1 MGKIDQTVAAS
12 DITKIITQEMALME
26 VNSCSQYSSSSN
38 TFQSINDSSN
48 CKNVKITKETMQ
60 YVSYNTVFQSVT
72 AVQSLYANIMNA
84 ITANFDSTQDGS
96 SIGKTDQSLL
106 ATINNLVQTTLTQ
119 QSIINFYNNINT
131 SDTSIQICSNSTGG
145 SNIIFGSYNEV
156 YDYYQQSYTQMT
168 QVQKVSADIANTLDS
183 DMSAKQTGII
193 AMITRMITVICIVLI
208 IIAAIVVVVVLF
220 GMVG

>member
-1 MGKIDQTVAAS
+1 MGKIDQTVAVS
-12 DITKIITQEMALME
+12 DITNIITQEMALME
-26 VNSCSQYSSSSN
+26 VNSCSQFSSTTS
-38 TFQSINDSSN
+38 TFQSINNSSD
-48 CKNVKITKETMQ
+48 CKNIKITKETMQ

-84 ITANFDSTQDGS
+84 ISASFDSDQTGA
-96 SIGKTDQSLL
+96 SIGKIDQSLL

-119 QSIINFYNNINT
+119 KSIVDFYNNINV
-131 SDTSIQICSNSTGG
+131 SDTSVQICTGSSNGL
-145 SNIIFGSYNEV
+145 NFIFGTSDEV
-156 YDYYQQSYTQMT
+156 YEYYQQSYTQMT
-168 QVQKVSADIANTLDS
+168 QIQKVSADIANTLDS

-193 AMITRMITVICIVLI
+193 AMITRMITVICVVLI